1 MKSSNVKNV
10 LAIGA
15 HFDDIEIGAGGTV
28 ARHVA
33 NGDNVIMM
41 ILTDSAYY
49 NYDGTL
55 IRSVDTAKSEGE
67 NAAKILGVKKMISS
81 GLKTKT
87 VNYGF
92 ELIEIINKVI
102 DDEKIDTIYT
112 HWDKDVHQ
120 DHSAIGRATLNA
132 GRHVKN
138 IFMYR
143 SNWYHT
149 TSQFNGVHY
158 VDISQFIE
166 VKINSVKAHENEC
179 KKFGQ
184 NWIDFFVN
192 ENFNAGQR
200 TGVKYAE
207 VFEVVRT
214 LV

>member
-1 MKSSNVKNV
+1 MEQKNKRNV

-15 HFDDIEIGAGGTV
+15 HFDDIEIGMGGTI

-41 ILTDSAYY
+41 VLTDSAYY

-55 IRSVDTAKSEGE
+55 IRSAETAKVEGQ
-67 NAAKILGVKKMISS
+67 NAAKILGVNKLIST

-87 VNYGF
+87 LNYGY
-92 ELIEIINKVI
+92 ELIETINKVI
-102 DDEKIDTIYT
+102 DEEKIDIIYT

-120 DHSAIGRATLNA
+120 DHSATGRATLNA
-132 GRHVKN
+132 ARHVDN

-149 TSQFNGVHY
+149 TSQFNAVYY
-158 VDISQFIE
+158 VDISSFIE
-166 VKINSVKAHENEC
+166 TKINSVKAHENEC

-200 TGVKYAE
+200 VGVKYAE
-207 VFEVVRT
+207 AFEVVKA